1 MENYKEVI
9 TKRISEAATVTE
21 QIEKTDLLKDV
32 GIDSLKLVELVISLE
47 EDFNLRFTNSDLEPT
62 KISTVQDI
70 HDLVTK
76 YLK

>member
-1 MENYKEVI
+1 MVNYEEVI
-9 TKRISEAATVTE
+9 SQCISEAATITDE
-21 QIEKTDLLKDV
+21 IGKTDLLKDV

-62 KISTVQDI
+62 KLLIVQDI
-70 HDLVTK
+70 YDLVKK